1 MKKRTEGAVW
11 SIGPAEFLQIPGELY
26 PEILNGGIVAL
37 PGRDYE
43 TAPVETPPLRE
54 LMSGTFR
61 FAIGLANDEIGY
73 IIPKSQW
80 DAKAPFVYNGKAY
93 YGEGNSAGPDT
104 APIVYREL
112 AKLIEELPRP

>member
-11 SIGPAEFLQIPGELY
+11 SIGPAMFLQIPGELY
-26 PEILNGGIVAL
+26 PEILNGGIDAL

-43 TAPVETPPLRE
+43 IAPVETPPLRE
-54 LMSGTFR
+54 LMSGDFR

-80 DAKAPFVYNGKAY
+80 DVKAPFVYRDRPY
-93 YGEGNSAGPDT
+93 YGEGNSLGPET
-104 APIVYREL
+104 APNVYREL
-112 AKLIEELPRP
+112 AKMMKELK